1 MSFFLILAYVLFFH
15 ISSIIFSRDAGFFK
29 EMSDEVII
37 YSSLDILFS
46 FFVVWFVFQK
56 FSWLKYQAEEVVTNT
71 YIKVFE
77 DNKFILY
84 LILGFTAFLAFQSL
98 LLIMQGVARHDLL
111 REYETGGLDYMIVSS
126 FFKILVP
133 MVFFFRSS
141 LNLKVIAI
149 TGLIL
154 SIVITASR
162 SELAYVIKFFMI
174 LLLFTNQ
181 KTILSKVWKFS
192 VISVSMIFFAIM
204 STSVLQNRPISEGFS
219 AVYDIFLNVIT
230 YRAYG
235 YYLAEI
241 SMEAANSIDK
251 TFFGFFGY
259 ISEFFVRRFTTPE
272 VAVDS
277 EFVSQLHYL
286 GNGEIT
292 GRPFLANV
300 IYPWWSWFVGL
311 YGPLGILI
319 KAVFVGLI
327 LYILLSMRFIF
338 TVVLLLS
345 FVLLG
350 SMSAH
355 PLLTVTHTF
364 NFIITIT
371 IDLMVWRYA
380 KKHNLLN

>member
-1 MSFFLILAYVLFFH
+1 MIFFLIFFYVVFFH
-15 ISSIIFSRDAGFFK
+15 ISTLFFSKNAGFHK
-29 EMSDEVII
+29 AINDEIII
-37 YSSLDILFS
+37 YSSLDMLLS
-46 FFVVWFVFQK
+46 FFVVWFVFKK
-56 FSWLKYQAEEVVTNT
+56 FTWLKYHAEDVITNT

-77 DNKFILY
+77 ENKIILY

-111 REYETGGLDYMIVSS
+111 RVYETGGMDYMVVSS

-133 MVFFFRSS
+133 MVFFFRTS
-141 LNLKVIAI
+141 LNLKLIAI

-181 KTILSKVWKFS
+181 KTVLPKVWKFS
-192 VISVSMIFFAIM
+192 IVSVSMVFFAIM
-204 STSVLQNRPISEGFS
+204 STSVLQNRPIAEGFS

-235 YYLAEI
+235 YYLAEY
-241 SMEAANSIDK
+241 SMEASNYIDK

-259 ISEFFVRRFTTPE
+259 ASEFFIRMLTTPE
-272 VAVDS
+272 VPIDS
-277 EFVSQLHYL
+277 EFVSHLHYL
-286 GNGEIT
+286 GTGEIT

-300 IYPWWSWFVGL
+300 LYPWWSWFVGL
-311 YGPLGILI
+311 YGPLGLII
-319 KAVFVGLI
+319 KAAYIGFI
-327 LYILLSMRFIF
+327 LYILLSFRFIF

-350 SMSAH
+350 TMSAH

-364 NFIITIT
+364 NFIITIA
-371 IDLMVWRYA
+371 IDLLVWRYA
-380 KKHNLLN
+380 KKLSVN